1 MVEQEQLVWK
11 MMETWYLESIN
22 CSLEGDLY
30 LYLSD
35 AMVRA
40 NRLTVKRITAL

>member
-11 MMETWYLESIN
+11 MMETLYLESMN
-22 CSLEGDLY
+22 WSLESDPVP
-30 LYLSD
+30 YLSD

-40 NRLTVKRITAL
+40 NQLMVKRITAL